1 MTWPGNP
8 QNGNYNYPQQPGA
21 PAPRASGG
29 MSPLMLALVAMVMV
43 VAVVIA
49 VVVVWN
55 TLRERPGAAASA
67 PPPSATAH
75 EVDDDP
81 SEEPSESPGEPEK
94 LINPGWRTVTSHKW
108 GFTYEVPPSDDGWA
122 AKGDGFIVG
131 QGEDENGVP
140 EIAMSGVAIYKDQP
154 CDGWGDRAVTGA
166 QGITETQDTAA
177 MAKGVASRWAELSFT
192 TDAGAASTSVRS
204 VEEFTN
210 NGLKGHR
217 AIVDATL
224 KQPTEGCQPPTAE
237 VHTVVVPNPDE
248 ENAVRAFT
256 ILADTGLPDAADTDV
271 LEKIL
276 NSLRDQ
282 EYEVG

>member
-1 MTWPGNP
+1 
-8 QNGNYNYPQQPGA
+8 
-21 PAPRASGG
+21 
-29 MSPLMLALVAMVMV
+29 MLALLAMVMV
-43 VAVVIA
+43 VAVAIA

-55 TLRERPGAAASA
+55 TLRESPQIAAPEPS
-67 PPPSATAH
+67 PSATAQ
-75 EVDDDP
+75 EVDDEP
-81 SEEPSESPGEPEK
+81 SAEPSEPSESPDEPEE
-94 LINPGWRTVTSHKW
+94 LINSGWRTVKSDKW
-108 GFTYEVPPSDDGWA
+108 GFTYEVPPSDDDWA

-131 QGEDENGVP
+131 QGEDENGTP

-177 MAKGVASRWAELSFT
+177 MAKGVATKWAELSFT
-192 TDAGAASTSVRS
+192 TDAGAATTSVRT
-204 VEEFTN
+204 VEAFSN

-217 AIVDATL
+217 AIVDAKL
-224 KQPTEGCQPPTAE
+224 KKPKAGCQPPTAE

-256 ILADTGLPDAADTDV
+256 IVADTGLPDAEDTDV

-276 NSLRDQ
+276 NSLRD
-282 EYEVG
+282 EDYEVE